1 MVNEKTM
8 LSVNTP
14 TEEND
19 VFWMKHALS
28 LADKA
33 EAIGEVP
40 VGACVV
46 INGAV
51 VGEGWNTPIRD
62 HNPTAH
68 AEIHAVTQAAK
79 HIQNYRLIDATLYVT
94 LEPCSMCAGMLIHA
108 RVKRVVF
115 GAWDAKTGSAGS
127 VMNLLQH
134 PALNHQAEIVS
145 GVLADECAE
154 KISAFFKKR
163 RQEIKAAKKAKRAQ
177 QQD

>member
-19 VFWMKHALS
+19 IFWMKHALS

-51 VGEGWNTPIRD
+51 VSI
-62 HNPTAH
+62 
-68 AEIHAVTQAAK
+68 AA
-79 HIQNYRLIDATLYVT
+79 
-94 LEPCSMCAGMLIHA
+94 
-108 RVKRVVF
+108 
-115 GAWDAKTGSAGS
+115 
-127 VMNLLQH
+127 
-134 PALNHQAEIVS
+134 
-145 GVLADECAE
+145 
-154 KISAFFKKR
+154 
-163 RQEIKAAKKAKRAQ
+163 
-177 QQD
+177 